1 MTCLCGDV
9 DEQVLADLASRM
21 SSAGPVQQMMA
32 KMGAATKVI
41 LIVVVVMI
49 LIVMI
54 IVILIVVVVMIMV
67 IMIHDGPC
75 ARPGI

>member
-1 MTCLCGDV
+1 
-9 DEQVLADLASRM
+9 M

-41 LIVVVVMI
+41 LNVVV
-49 LIVMI
+49 VMI

-75 ARPGI
+75 TRPGI